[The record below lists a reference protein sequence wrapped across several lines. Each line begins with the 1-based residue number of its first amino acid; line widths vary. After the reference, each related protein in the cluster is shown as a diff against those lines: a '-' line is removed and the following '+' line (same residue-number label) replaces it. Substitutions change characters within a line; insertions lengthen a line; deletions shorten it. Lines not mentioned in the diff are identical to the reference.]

1 MLPVLLLLL
10 VTQSSCVIIVQNFTF
25 VPFRIL
31 WVAEQAMAP
40 KLTKFKKVDVAQMD
54 SKVKVSMS
62 LVEYLFL
69 KMSFN
74 YLNTVPD
81 ADKIMF
87 RMPDI

>member
-40 KLTKFKKVDVAQMD
+40 KLPKLKKVDMAPID
-54 SKVKVSMS
+54 SNVKVSMS

-74 YLNTVPD
+74 YVNAVPKSD
-81 ADKIMF
+81 EIRFKL
-87 RMPDI
+87 PDI

>member
-25 VPFRIL
+25 VPFHIL

-40 KLTKFKKVDVAQMD
+40 KLIKFNKVDIAPMD

-74 YLNTVPD
+74 YLNTVLD
-81 ADKIMF
+81 SDEIRF